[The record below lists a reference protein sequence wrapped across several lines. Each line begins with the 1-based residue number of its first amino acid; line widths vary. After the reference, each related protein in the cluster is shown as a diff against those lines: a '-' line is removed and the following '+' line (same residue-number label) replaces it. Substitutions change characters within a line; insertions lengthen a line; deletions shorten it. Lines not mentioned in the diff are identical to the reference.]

1 MGKAP
6 RVASEGGTGRRIEEV
21 MTPDPVTVAASSTAV
36 EAARAMRDEGVGDV
50 IVLGGSAIC
59 GILTDRD
66 ITVRGVALG
75 RDPAQIRVGDI
86 CSPNVATLEPS
97 QTVADAVRLMREKAV
112 RRLPVV
118 DDGRPV
124 GIVSIGDLADQG
136 DLAEVGAGPATA

>member
-1 MGKAP
+1 MVDGNQA
-6 RVASEGGTGRRIEEV
+6 GRRIGDV
-21 MTPDPVTVAASSTAV
+21 MTPDPVTVAATSTAV

-50 IVLGGSAIC
+50 LVLEGHTIR

-75 RDPAQIRVGDI
+75 ADPAKIRVGDI
-86 CSPNVATLEPS
+86 CSRNVVTLEPS
-97 QTVADAVRLMREKAV
+97 QTVDDAVRLMREKAV

-124 GIVSIGDLADQG
+124 GIVSMGDLAA
-136 DLAEVGAGPATA
+136 LAEVGAAAD

>member
-1 MGKAP
+1 MVGTP
-6 RVASEGGTGRRIEEV
+6 RRVVNDEAARCIGEV
-21 MTPDPVTVAASSTAV
+21 MAPDPVTVAATSTAV

-50 IVLGGSAIC
+50 IVVDRNCIC

-75 RDPAQIRVGDI
+75 RDPSQIRVRDI
-86 CSPNVATLEPS
+86 CSRSVATLEPS
-97 QTVADAVRLMREKAV
+97 QTVEEAVRLMREASV

-124 GIVSIGDLADQG
+124 GIVSFSDLARV
-136 DLAEVGAGPATA
+136 AATSARS

>member
-1 MGKAP
+1 M
-6 RVASEGGTGRRIEEV
+6 VDDGRGPSIREV

-50 IVLGGSAIC
+50 IVVDQHRIF

-75 RDPAQIRVGDI
+75 RDPARIRARDI
-86 CSPNVATLEPS
+86 CSRSAVVLDPS
-97 QTVADAVRLMREKAV
+97 QTVEDAVRLMREKEV
-112 RRLPVV
+112 PRLPVV

-124 GIVSIGDLADQG
+124 GIVSISDLDRVA
-136 DLAEVGAGPATA
+136 AAPAGR

>member
-1 MGKAP
+1 
-6 RVASEGGTGRRIEEV
+6 
-21 MTPDPVTVAASSTAV
+21 MTPDPVTVAGASTAV

-50 IVLGGSAIC
+50 IVVEGSAIC

-75 RDPAQIRVGDI
+75 RDPGQIRARDL
-86 CSPNVATLEPS
+86 CSRSVATLEPT
-97 QTVADAVRLMREKAV
+97 QTVDEAFRVMREEAV

-124 GIVSIGDLADQG
+124 GIVSLA
-136 DLAEVGAGPATA
+136 DLAEVAVAPTAG

>member
-1 MGKAP
+1 MVTDACG
-6 RVASEGGTGRRIEEV
+6 IEIREV
-21 MTPDPVTVAASSTAV
+21 MSPDPVTVAATSTAV

-86 CSPNVATLEPS
+86 CSPAVVTLEPS
-97 QTVADAVRLMREKAV
+97 QTVAEAARLMREKRV

-124 GIVSIGDLADQG
+124 GIVSLG
-136 DLAEVGAGPATA
+136 DLAERGELAEAAAGRTRA

>member
-1 MGKAP
+1 MVDGNQA
-6 RVASEGGTGRRIEEV
+6 GRRIGDV
-21 MTPDPVTVAASSTAV
+21 MTPDPVTVAATSTAV

-50 IVLGGSAIC
+50 LVLEGHTIR

-75 RDPAQIRVGDI
+75 ADPATIRVGDI
-86 CSPNVATLEPS
+86 CSRNVVTLEPS
-97 QTVADAVRLMREKAV
+97 QTVDDAVRLMREKAV

-124 GIVSIGDLADQG
+124 GIVSMGDLAA
-136 DLAEVGAGPATA
+136 LAEVGAAAD

>member
-1 MGKAP
+1 M
-6 RVASEGGTGRRIEEV
+6 S
-21 MTPDPVTVAASSTAV
+21 PDPVTVAAASTAV

-50 IVLGGSAIC
+50 IVVDRNGVC

-75 RDPAQIRVGDI
+75 ADPARIRASDI
-86 CSPNVATLEPS
+86 CSRPVAVLDPS
-97 QTVADAVRLMREKAV
+97 QTVDDAVRLMREKRV

-124 GIVSIGDLADQG
+124 GIVSIA
-136 DLAEVGAGPATA
+136 DLAEVGAAPATR